1 MAQKIVVIGA
11 GVIGASA
18 AYHLAQ
24 AGCDVTVVDAG
35 MGRATDASFGWI
47 NASFFADDAHFALR
61 AAGIAAYQ
69 NMSQQ
74 IDIPVQTPGSLVW
87 EDEGDAFDTQL
98 ARLHAVGATV
108 SELDRAAFQK
118 LEPHVAHAPD
128 RIFHFADECV
138 ADSGALADG
147 VLAAACGYG
156 AQVISGAQIVE
167 IVEVAGKIIG
177 VQTTLGWLAADQVLI
192 AAGTGTENLL
202 AAFDVTLPMLT
213 RPGVMLRTRP
223 IAPLIQHVLASP
235 TQEVRQL
242 PNGALLAPA
251 AAGHQG
257 DTSDTI
263 SGTPADLADVAVDR
277 LRTMLPGHDITWDR
291 IWVANR
297 PMPQDG
303 LPAVGAVGPT
313 GLYAATMHSG
323 ITLAALMGDLIC
335 TEMTQGITN
344 RSASLL
350 GPYRPRRFG
359 AT

>member
-156 AQVISGAQIVE
+156 AQVISGAQVVE
-167 IVEVAGKIIG
+167 IVEVD
-177 VQTTLGWLAADQVLI
+177 V
-192 AAGTGTENLL
+192 
-202 AAFDVTLPMLT
+202 FDVFDG
-213 RPGVMLRTRP
+213 GV
-223 IAPLIQHVLASP
+223 
-235 TQEVRQL
+235 
-242 PNGALLAPA
+242 
-251 AAGHQG
+251 
-257 DTSDTI
+257 
-263 SGTPADLADVAVDR
+263 DVAGQGEVDEEA
-277 LRTMLPGHDITWDR
+277 GSI
-291 IWVANR
+291 
-297 PMPQDG
+297 G
-303 LPAVGAVGPT
+303 
-313 GLYAATMHSG
+313 
-323 ITLAALMGDLIC
+323 AALHGVAKGRHVKDRARCGGGADNDI
-335 TEMTQGITN
+335 EMLQLAGEVCKIN
-344 RSASLL
+344 
-350 GPYRPRRFG
+350 G
-359 AT
+359 